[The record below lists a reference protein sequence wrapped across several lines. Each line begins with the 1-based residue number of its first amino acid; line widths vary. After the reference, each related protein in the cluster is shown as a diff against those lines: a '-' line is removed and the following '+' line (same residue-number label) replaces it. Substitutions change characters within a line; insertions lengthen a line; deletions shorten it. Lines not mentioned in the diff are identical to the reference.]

1 MKVKPMLARFQSTI
15 GRTNLIEQMVLLPEP
30 KVKVDKHIESAES
43 LNFIVGYNSSCNSHT
58 ALDIA
63 LCIAHQTRLATKM
76 EVTVQVVFVVEDNQN
91 NYYPDIYSAEI
102 HNLSKEYIFSDFSNS
117 LAPVL
122 TKEKSDIKS
131 QAVLEKADF
140 VICQARSLALEWQ
153 GNFKAHLRFGC
164 IAEELRKIVVS
175 EAADVLFLGCKS
187 ALHPIITSLG
197 SNFNSAV
204 VGIPHCVEE

>member
-1 MKVKPMLARFQSTI
+1 MKIKPMLARFQSTI
-15 GRTNLIEQMVLLPEP
+15 GRTNLIEQMVLVPEP
-30 KVKVDKHIESAES
+30 KSKVEKHIESAES

-76 EVTVQVVFVVEDNQN
+76 EVTVQVVFVVENN
-91 NYYPDIYSAEI
+91 HKNYYPDTYSAEM
-102 HNLSKEYIFSDFSNS
+102 HNFSEEYIFSDSSNS
-117 LAPVL
+117 FAPVL
-122 TKEKSDIKS
+122 TKEKSEIKS
-131 QAVLEKADF
+131 QVILEKADL
-140 VICQARSLALEWQ
+140 ILWQARSLALEWQ

-164 IAEELRKIVVS
+164 VADELNKVVTS

-204 VGIPHCVEE
+204 VGIPHCVDE